1 VTLYLVATILA
12 IVPRALWNVILNAM
26 LIYGEIYSLSDPLF
40 QVPMHIVFDIVV
52 WFIILMLLFVV
63 GIRRHNGL
71 WTIEQPWM
79 NGLAPA
85 PGLAHGSGGQP
96 QLWYGQQQMMYQQG
110 AGYGAPDQAMYY
122 QPPSHQAG
130 QYGWQ
135 SQAVVAEAPGVSPL
149 EVPAGDRAHMLQS
162 GPDLRPAGETT
173 YEMKA

>member
-1 VTLYLVATILA
+1 MTLYLVATILA
-12 IVPRALWNVILNAM
+12 IVPRALWNVILYAV
-26 LIYGEIYSLSDPLF
+26 LIYAEVYGIRDPLL
-40 QVPMHIVFDIVV
+40 QIPLLIVFDIAT

-79 NGLAPA
+79 SGLP
-85 PGLAHGSGGQP
+85 PLAHDSGGQP

-110 AGYGAPDQAMYY
+110 AGHAAPNQPMYY
-122 QPPSHQAG
+122 QPLPHQAG

-135 SQAVVAEAPGVSPL
+135 TQAAVAEAPGVSPL

-162 GPDLRPAGETT
+162 GPDLRPAGEVT